1 MPIKVLLSSAK
12 FLRISTTGLLIHE
25 RAALHRENSCKCG
38 IYALVLDVEPRL
50 GVNLGFW
57 VSEADSGRVAGD
69 STNCAFRANCQRSAV
84 SGGRE

>member
-38 IYALVLDVEPRL
+38 IYDLLLDVEPRL
-50 GVNLGFW
+50 GLNLDFLGHR
-57 VSEADSGRVAGD
+57 SEFRPGVGRFHDLRFSG
-69 STNCAFRANCQRSAV
+69 
-84 SGGRE
+84 